1 MMVWD
6 AFRMAKGYRPVQR
19 DQPFL
24 LPPDMR
30 EWLPEDH
37 AVWLVI
43 GAVDRL
49 DTSAVHAVR
58 RTGGA
63 GARGYDP
70 QMLVTLL
77 IWAYASGV
85 TSSRRI
91 EELCRT
97 DVAFRVICAGDVPDH
112 VTIARFRAAFPDLAQ
127 ELFTQVL
134 MLCARLGMGAVGT
147 VALDG
152 TKITANASKA
162 ANRTEERL
170 RKLAAQRAGEH
181 ADADA
186 AEDERFGEGRRGDR
200 LPPGGAGGGSRDER
214 IARALAELEAE
225 RQAAQA
231 ARDAQARAYLDAAAA
246 GQPLTGPPPAAAAVT
261 AARERLERA
270 GAAQRD
276 LIAAREA
283 RDAQARAAGHRGFR
297 GRRPVAAEQA
307 PAVRRARAALARA
320 QAKAAEQE
328 RKAASKKGPGPVRN
342 ITDPDSRLM
351 PVRGGGFTQGYN
363 AQNVTSADGLII
375 ATQLTQDTTDTAW
388 FGPML
393 TAALD
398 AAALITTHQP
408 PQAGSPA
415 DPPGQDPATGRD
427 HLITLFLADAGY
439 CSEDNLTLPG
449 PDRLIA
455 TGKHRDLEKR
465 ARAGRGP
472 ADGPRGEAITAMAAR
487 LATSEGITAY
497 RQRGHIAETP
507 HGHIK
512 HNMRFRQLTMRGKPK
527 TAAEWAFAAT
537 VHNLF
542 KAITAS
548 HLTPAALASLAP

>member
-1 MMVWD
+1 
-6 AFRMAKGYRPVQR
+6 MAKGYRPVRR

-97 DVAFRVICAGDVPDH
+97 DVAFRVICAQDVPDH
-112 VTIARFRAAFPDLAQ
+112 VTIARFRASVPWPGAGAVRP
-127 ELFTQVL
+127 VL

-170 RKLAAQRAGEH
+170 RELAAQRAGEH
-181 ADADA
+181 AAQDA

-200 LPPGGAGGGSRDER
+200 VPPGGAGGGSRDER

-231 ARDAQARAYLDAAAA
+231 ARDGQARAYLDAAAA
-246 GQPLTGPPPAAAAVT
+246 GKTPGGHVPDAAQVRAAQ
-261 AARERLERA
+261 ARLDRA
-270 GAAQRD
+270 EAAQRA
-276 LIAAREA
+276 LIAAREQ
-283 RDAQARAAGHRGFR
+283 RDARARAAGHRGFR
-297 GRRPVAAEQA
+297 SRRAVPVNQA
-307 PAVRRARAALARA
+307 PAVRQARDWLERAQARAAD
-320 QAKAAEQE
+320 QE
-328 RKAASKKGPGPVRN
+328 RKAAARRTRARP
-342 ITDPDSRLM
+342 
-351 PVRGGGFTQGYN
+351 
-363 AQNVTSADGLII
+363 VTSPT
-375 ATQLTQDTTDTAW
+375 AT
-388 FGPML
+388 
-393 TAALD
+393 
-398 AAALITTHQP
+398 
-408 PQAGSPA
+408 
-415 DPPGQDPATGRD
+415 
-427 HLITLFLADAGY
+427 
-439 CSEDNLTLPG
+439 
-449 PDRLIA
+449 
-455 TGKHRDLEKR
+455 
-465 ARAGRGP
+465 RG
-472 ADGPRGEAITAMAAR
+472 
-487 LATSEGITAY
+487 
-497 RQRGHIAETP
+497 
-507 HGHIK
+507 
-512 HNMRFRQLTMRGKPK
+512 
-527 TAAEWAFAAT
+527 
-537 VHNLF
+537 
-542 KAITAS
+542 
-548 HLTPAALASLAP
+548 

>member
-1 MMVWD
+1 
-6 AFRMAKGYRPVQR
+6 MARGYRPVQR

-97 DVAFRVICAGDVPDH
+97 DVAFRVICAGPVPDH

-134 MLCARLGMGAVGT
+134 MLCARLGMGQVGT

-162 ANRTEERL
+162 ANRTQERL
-170 RKLAAQRAGEH
+170 RALAAQRAGEH
-181 ADADA
+181 AAADA
-186 AEDERFGEGRRGDR
+186 AEDERFGQGRRGDR

-214 IARALAELEAE
+214 IGKALAELDAE
-225 RQAAQA
+225 REAAQA

-246 GQPLTGPPPAAAAVT
+246 GNAPGGQPPAAAQIR
-261 AARERLERA
+261 AAQARLERA
-270 GAAQRD
+270 QAAQRA
-276 LIAAREA
+276 LIAAREQ

-297 GRRPVAAEQA
+297 GRRPVPVDQA
-307 PAVRRARAALARA
+307 PAVRQARGWLERAQARAAE
-320 QAKAAEQE
+320 QA
-328 RKAASKKGPGPVRN
+328 RKAAAKKGPGPARN
-342 ITDPDSRLM
+342 TTDRDSRLM
-351 PVRGGGFTQGYN
+351 PARGGGFLQGYN

-398 AAALITTHQP
+398 AAALITAHHP

-415 DPPGQDPATGRD
+415 GAPGQDPATGRD
-427 HLITLFLADAGY
+427 PLIGLFLADAGY

-465 ARAGRGP
+465 ARPGSGP
-472 ADGPRGEAITAMAAR
+472 AGNPRGEATAAMAAR
-487 LATSEGITAY
+487 LATEEGITAY

-527 TAAEWAFAAT
+527 AAAEWAFAAT

-542 KAITAS
+542 KAITTS
-548 HLTPAALASLAP
+548 HLTPAALATLASQPA

>member
-134 MLCARLGMGAVGT
+134 MLCARLGMGQIGV

-152 TKITANASKA
+152 MKICREGAN
-162 ANRTEERL
+162 
-170 RKLAAQRAGEH
+170 
-181 ADADA
+181 
-186 AEDERFGEGRRGDR
+186 
-200 LPPGGAGGGSRDER
+200 
-214 IARALAELEAE
+214 
-225 RQAAQA
+225 
-231 ARDAQARAYLDAAAA
+231 
-246 GQPLTGPPPAAAAVT
+246 
-261 AARERLERA
+261 
-270 GAAQRD
+270 
-276 LIAAREA
+276 
-283 RDAQARAAGHRGFR
+283 
-297 GRRPVAAEQA
+297 
-307 PAVRRARAALARA
+307 
-320 QAKAAEQE
+320 
-328 RKAASKKGPGPVRN
+328 
-342 ITDPDSRLM
+342 
-351 PVRGGGFTQGYN
+351 
-363 AQNVTSADGLII
+363 
-375 ATQLTQDTTDTAW
+375 
-388 FGPML
+388 
-393 TAALD
+393 
-398 AAALITTHQP
+398 
-408 PQAGSPA
+408 
-415 DPPGQDPATGRD
+415 
-427 HLITLFLADAGY
+427 
-439 CSEDNLTLPG
+439 
-449 PDRLIA
+449 
-455 TGKHRDLEKR
+455 
-465 ARAGRGP
+465 
-472 ADGPRGEAITAMAAR
+472 
-487 LATSEGITAY
+487 
-497 RQRGHIAETP
+497 
-507 HGHIK
+507 
-512 HNMRFRQLTMRGKPK
+512 
-527 TAAEWAFAAT
+527 
-537 VHNLF
+537 
-542 KAITAS
+542 
-548 HLTPAALASLAP
+548 

>member
-1 MMVWD
+1 
-6 AFRMAKGYRPVQR
+6 MAKGYRPVRR

-30 EWLPEDH
+30 DWLPDDH

-77 IWAYASGV
+77 IWAYARGV

-97 DVAFRVICAGDVPDH
+97 DVAFRVICAQDVPDH

-152 TKITANASKA
+152 TKIAANASKG

-170 RKLAAQRAGEH
+170 RALAAQRAGEH
-181 ADADA
+181 AAADA

-214 IARALAELEAE
+214 IGRALAELEAG

-231 ARDAQARAYLDAAAA
+231 TRDAQARVYLDAAAA
-246 GQPLTGPPPAAAAVT
+246 GKTPGGHVPAAAQVR
-261 AARERLERA
+261 AAQARLERA
-270 GAAQRD
+270 EAAQRAR
-276 LIAAREA
+276 IAAREQ

-297 GRRPVAAEQA
+297 GRRPVPVNQA
-307 PAVRRARAALARA
+307 PAVRKARGWLERA
-320 QAKAAEQE
+320 QASAAGTE
-328 RKAASKKGPGPVRN
+328 REATAGKGPGPARN
-342 ITDPDSRLM
+342 ITDRDARLM
-351 PVRGGGFTQGYN
+351 PVRGGGFLQGYN

-375 ATQLTQDTTDTAW
+375 ATELTQDTTDTAW

-398 AAALITTHQP
+398 AAALITAWQP
-408 PQAGSPA
+408 PQAGRPA
-415 DPPGQDPATGRD
+415 DTPGHRTTG
-427 HLITLFLADAGY
+427 HGNPITLFLADAGY
-439 CSEDNLTLPG
+439 CSQDNLTLPG

-455 TGKHRDLEKR
+455 TGKHRDLEKQ
-465 ARAGRGP
+465 ARAGAGP
-472 ADGPRGEAITAMAAR
+472 ATSPRSGAVTAMAAR
-487 LATSEGITAY
+487 LATEEGITAY

-527 TAAEWAFAAT
+527 AAAEWAFAAT

-542 KAITAS
+542 KAITAR
-548 HLTPAALASLAP
+548 HLTPATLAGLAARPA